1 MSKIKKKETIEK
13 KKESIEAIE
22 EVSIP
27 SKSTI
32 QKTTTEEKNI
42 SSEKKAEA
50 NKKEK
55 KEPTLKSK
63 IIRSIIV
70 ILVIAGILV
79 LGYYILVWTG
89 FWDKVNTAEKLRD
102 LILSWG
108 FWGRFGFVV
117 LSFLQVTFIPL
128 PSTVTIIAG
137 TLLYGPL
144 QAALLSLAGI
154 LLGSM
159 VAFFLGRFFGRKLV
173 VFMVGEKTCEKW
185 VKFLNN
191 AKYSFF
197 IMMLLPI
204 FPDDVLCLVA
214 GLTNMSWAFFT
225 ITNLICRPIGILT
238 VSYFGSGYI
247 IPYHGWGLVA
257 WGFIIVAI
265 IVIIVLSYKYQKQIE
280 NFIYK
285 LFKNKKKDNNVKIL
299 EGKEENVKVAS
310 KENIETKNNKK
321 SAEDLEFQKNNEN
334 KENSKNNKNELKRE

>member
-1 MSKIKKKETIEK
+1 M
-13 KKESIEAIE
+13 
-22 EVSIP
+22 
-27 SKSTI
+27 
-32 QKTTTEEKNI
+32 
-42 SSEKKAEA
+42 SEKKE
-50 NKKEK
+50 KVEK
-55 KEPTLKSK
+55 KELTLKSK
-63 IIRSIIV
+63 ILRT
-70 ILVIAGILV
+70 ILVCVIIACVVV
-79 LGYYILVWTG
+79 LGYYILRWTG
-89 FWDKVNTAEKLRD
+89 VGEKINSVEKLQE

-108 FWGRFGFVV
+108 FWGRLGFVV

-137 TLLYGPL
+137 TLIYGPL
-144 QAALLSLAGI
+144 QASLLSLSGI

-159 VAFFLGRFFGRKLV
+159 LAFLLGKVFGRKLV
-173 VFMVGEKTCEKW
+173 VFMVGERTCQKW
-185 VKFLNN
+185 VHFLSN

-225 ITNLICRPIGILT
+225 VTNLIARPIGIFT
-238 VSYFGSGYI
+238 VSYFGSGYL

-285 LFKNKKKDNNVKIL
+285 LFKNKKKDNKIN
-299 EGKEENVKVAS
+299 KEEVLENNELKTRAKELGYTKIEEKEFKEKINEF
-310 KENIETKNNKK
+310 KENIKNHKK
-321 SAEDLEFQKNNEN
+321 IE
-334 KENSKNNKNELKRE
+334 